1 MFDKLGQAAEKL
13 ATHVSRRAFLG
24 RLGKGALVAASVLGS
39 VLAFGGKAQAVPCPP
54 PSRRCGLN
62 CCPAGT
68 YCCYC
73 NSIQGFFC
81 SAKRQP
87 GCSCSRA

>member
-1 MFDKLGQAAEKL
+1 MFDKFGQVAERL

-24 RLGKGALVAASVLGS
+24 RLAKGALVTAGALGS
-39 VLAFGGKAQAVPCPP
+39 VLTFGGKAQALGFPC
-54 PSRRCGLN
+54 SR
-62 CCPAGT
+62 CPAGT

-81 SAKRQP
+81 STKRAR
-87 GCSCSRA
+87 GCGCTRV